1 MKERERERESERE
14 RGTTNGG
21 VYLKYTERGLGKKLK
36 RERQSRESRK
46 MMRELSKDRDCSVTK
61 WSDDIRER

>member
-1 MKERERERESERE
+1 MYLGERASERERERERESERE

-36 RERQSRESRK
+36 RERQK
-46 MMRELSKDRDCSVTK
+46 
-61 WSDDIRER
+61 I

>member
-1 MKERERERESERE
+1 MKERKRERERERERE

-36 RERQSRESRK
+36 RERK
-46 MMRELSKDRDCSVTK
+46 TK
-61 WSDDIRER
+61 S